1 MRTLFKFLYAQYVL
15 NIASSLYHHHL
26 VDLEVVMTLIIDN
39 GGHQIKAGLDT
50 HTYPVVILNCT
61 AKVQK
66 SMQYLVS
73 DQILQYSHNRSLLH
87 FIRPLDMI
95 SH

>member
-1 MRTLFKFLYAQYVL
+1 
-15 NIASSLYHHHL
+15 
-26 VDLEVVMTLIIDN
+26 MTLIIDN

-50 HTYPVVILNCT
+50 HTDPVVILNCT

-73 DQILQYSHNRSLLH
+73 DQIPQYSHYGSLLH
-87 FIRPLDMI
+87 FIRRLDMI